1 MSWCDF
7 DEENGA
13 STSYPSGMTP
23 TRARH
28 ILQYRKTHTY
38 GGYVY
43 NDDEARQA
51 EKVLK
56 RKDRGE

>member
-7 DEENGA
+7 DEESGA
-13 STSYPSGMTP
+13 STSYPGMTP

-28 ILQYRKTHTY
+28 ILRYRKTHTY
-38 GGYVY
+38 GSYVY
-43 NDDEARQA
+43 SDSEARVA

-56 RKDRGE
+56 RG